1 MSLSYPL
8 WISRG
13 WPYNKSFIDKACLV
27 NVAGIILNLANIQSS
42 WPHTWSIIQLSPEG
56 EVNTSIYLALWTD
69 PDGG

>member
-27 NVAGIILNLANIQSS
+27 NIDGIILNEYPVILTSHFVYYTTIPLRGGEYKYISS
-42 WPHTWSIIQLSPEG
+42 AM
-56 EVNTSIYLALWTD
+56 N
-69 PDGG
+69 

>member
-27 NVAGIILNLANIQSS
+27 NIAGYIELGEYPVILTSCLVFF
-42 WPHTWSIIQLSPEG
+42 IQLSFEG
-56 EVNTSIYLALWTD
+56 EVNTIIYLAL
-69 PDGG
+69 

>member
-27 NVAGIILNLANIQSS
+27 NIAGYIELGEYPVIL
-42 WPHTWSIIQLSPEG
+42 
-56 EVNTSIYLALWTD
+56 TSCLVFLYNYHSK
-69 PDGG
+69 GR

>member
-27 NVAGIILNLANIQSS
+27 NIAGIILNLANILTSHLVYYTTIPRRGGEYKYISS
-42 WPHTWSIIQLSPEG
+42 AM
-56 EVNTSIYLALWTD
+56 N
-69 PDGG
+69 